1 MQELIQKV
9 PDVNV
14 VDEHGMSALHFAAN
28 AGHLEVVNVLL
39 AANADVNAV
48 DEVIYFNNWI
58 CAHCFFLEFPIND
71 LLFYSFIIDSPPPSY
86 L

>member
-1 MQELIQKV
+1 MQEQNLASLIWAAFNGDLSLVQELIQKV

-48 DEVIYFNNWI
+48 DEVIY
-58 CAHCFFLEFPIND
+58 AT
-71 LLFYSFIIDSPPPSY
+71 ID
-86 L
+86 

>member
-1 MQELIQKV
+1 
-9 PDVNV
+9 VNV

-48 DEVIYFNNWI
+48 DEVIY
-58 CAHCFFLEFPIND
+58 AT
-71 LLFYSFIIDSPPPSY
+71 ID
-86 L
+86 